1 MLSNRHIWYPFSQQ
15 KLSNLPIHI
24 TYGKGALL
32 FAEDGTSYIDAIS
45 SWWTNIHGHAHP
57 ALAAAI
63 YEQFQTLEHVIFAGF
78 THSPAEQL
86 AERLLQYTPWLDK
99 VFFSDNGSTAVEVG
113 IKMALQFWYNQGV
126 VKNRIIAING
136 AYHGDTFGAMSVSG
150 RDAFTQPFQQ
160 QLFDT
165 TFIPFPAEED
175 KEVVLTAMKTA
186 CETGEIAAFIYEPL
200 VQGAAGMRMYT
211 PTLLNELIAIAKEHR
226 VLCIADEVM
235 TGFYRTGTL
244 WASLQCDHKPDI
256 ICLSKGI
263 TGGSMPL
270 AVTICSRDIYDAFYS
285 DDRMKAFYHGHSY
298 TGNPL
303 ACAVANASLT
313 LLELPETKAQIH
325 NIVQKHMAFSD
336 SIKSLEGIHH
346 VRQRGTIWAGD
357 IDVGDS
363 GYFSSIRDLLYQQA
377 IDMGVLLRPLGNTLY
392 IMPPYCIHVDELNTI
407 YSTIIHITERAATK
421 LY

>member
-126 VKNRIIAING
+126 VKNRIIALNG

-235 TGFYRTGTL
+235 TGFYR
-244 WASLQCDHKPDI
+244 
-256 ICLSKGI
+256 
-263 TGGSMPL
+263 
-270 AVTICSRDIYDAFYS
+270 
-285 DDRMKAFYHGHSY
+285 
-298 TGNPL
+298 
-303 ACAVANASLT
+303 
-313 LLELPETKAQIH
+313 
-325 NIVQKHMAFSD
+325 
-336 SIKSLEGIHH
+336 
-346 VRQRGTIWAGD
+346 
-357 IDVGDS
+357 
-363 GYFSSIRDLLYQQA
+363 
-377 IDMGVLLRPLGNTLY
+377 
-392 IMPPYCIHVDELNTI
+392 
-407 YSTIIHITERAATK
+407 
-421 LY
+421 

>member
-1 MLSNRHIWYPFSQQ
+1 
-15 KLSNLPIHI
+15 
-24 TYGKGALL
+24 
-32 FAEDGTSYIDAIS
+32 
-45 SWWTNIHGHAHP
+45 
-57 ALAAAI
+57 
-63 YEQFQTLEHVIFAGF
+63 
-78 THSPAEQL
+78 
-86 AERLLQYTPWLDK
+86 
-99 VFFSDNGSTAVEVG
+99 
-113 IKMALQFWYNQGV
+113 
-126 VKNRIIAING
+126 
-136 AYHGDTFGAMSVSG
+136 
-150 RDAFTQPFQQ
+150 
-160 QLFDT
+160 
-165 TFIPFPAEED
+165 
-175 KEVVLTAMKTA
+175 
-186 CETGEIAAFIYEPL
+186 
-200 VQGAAGMRMYT
+200 
-211 PTLLNELIAIAKEHR
+211 
-226 VLCIADEVM
+226 
-235 TGFYRTGTL
+235 
-244 WASLQCDHKPDI
+244 
-256 ICLSKGI
+256 
-263 TGGSMPL
+263 
-270 AVTICSRDIYDAFYS
+270 
-285 DDRMKAFYHGHSY
+285 MKAFYHGHSY